1 MSDIEFTS
9 QENTLE
15 LPKFE
20 ECLPDFKLEPRKELK
35 YEIKH
40 EPKSSFGQSS
50 KDLIE
55 QYKSKFNAFKQLA
68 EEQPLTMEPSVIE
81 KSEKS
86 DIWRSDA
93 EILKS
98 PKEWDWNILGSKK
111 ASNTN
116 NQIQFD
122 TRVPDPIAC
131 EQEHKAQIAQHR
143 QMILG
148 VLDQRIESNSK
159 LPSTHQPQKP
169 VAVEQNS
176 NYQNILEK
184 FRSASSL
191 DDLTSFFNTVQ
202 QRKVVEQAA
211 PQQQQQQDDVFSNID
226 IRRNKKAETYKTPNK
241 SQEEMFE
248 YGSGNR
254 TTSFF
259 QKKASAQKPLL
270 QSPNLGNQ
278 FNYRSDQSV
287 TSKVTQNM
295 NFQVDVKDH
304 SKTNKRKEELQ
315 SFMGKLGLGKYD
327 TPKVV
332 INLES
337 NIQSSSSNSTIDRM
351 RQYVN
356 GTPMS
361 ARKSGGGGGL
371 SDLINERSLNTTTFK
386 QQIKSYHKS
395 GSKPDC
401 QGRLSADN
409 QNLADQS
416 LKNLHLKLVHQQK
429 NGIGNSGLKFA
440 RC

>member
-1 MSDIEFTS
+1 MSEIDITS

-20 ECLPDFKLEPRKELK
+20 ETLPDFKPEPRKDLK

-68 EEQPLTMEPSVIE
+68 EDQQPLAQEPSVIE

-111 ASNTN
+111 ASTTS

-122 TRVPDPIAC
+122 VHVPDPIAC

-148 VLDQRIESNSK
+148 VLDQRIEPGLK
-159 LPSTHQPQKP
+159 LPQSHQPQKP
-169 VAVEQNS
+169 VVGEQHS

-191 DDLTSFFNTVQ
+191 DDLTTLFNTVQ
-202 QRKVVEQAA
+202 QRKVVDQAA
-211 PQQQQQQDDVFSNID
+211 PQQQQSEDLFSNLD
-226 IRRNKKAETYKTPNK
+226 IRRNKKAETQIQQYKTPSK
-241 SQEEMFE
+241 SQEEIFE

-259 QKKASAQKPLL
+259 QKKPSAQKQLL
-270 QSPNLGNQ
+270 QSPSLGNQ

-304 SKTNKRKEELQ
+304 SKTSKRKEELQ

-337 NIQSSSSNSTIDRM
+337 NSQSNSTIDRM

-361 ARKSGGGGGL
+361 ARKSGGGLG
-371 SDLINERSLNTTTFK
+371 DLINERSLNTTTFK

-395 GSKPDC
+395 GSK
-401 QGRLSADN
+401 QEASGRMSADT
-409 QNLADQS
+409 QNLSEQS
-416 LKNLHLKLVHQQK
+416 LRNLHLKLVHQQK
-429 NGIGNSGLKFA
+429 NGIGSSGLKYA

>member
-1 MSDIEFTS
+1 MSDIDITS

-20 ECLPDFKLEPRKELK
+20 ESLPDIKPEPRKDLK

-40 EPKSSFGQSS
+40 EPKPSFGQSS

-68 EEQPLTMEPSVIE
+68 EDQQPLAMEPSVIE

-111 ASNTN
+111 ASTTS

-122 TRVPDPIAC
+122 THVPDPIAS

-148 VLDQRIESNSK
+148 VLDQRVEPGLK
-159 LPSTHQPQKP
+159 LPSSHQPSKP
-169 VAVEQNS
+169 VVNEQHS

-191 DDLTSFFNTVQ
+191 DDLNLFFNTVQ

-211 PQQQQQQDDVFSNID
+211 PQQQLEDAFTNID
-226 IRRNKKAETYKTPNK
+226 IRRNKKAETQIQQYKTPSK
-241 SQEEMFE
+241 SQEEIFE

-259 QKKASAQKPLL
+259 QKKPSAQKQLL

-278 FNYRSDQSV
+278 FNYRPDQSV

-295 NFQVDVKDH
+295 NFQVEVKDH

-332 INLES
+332 INLDS
-337 NIQSSSSNSTIDRM
+337 NTQSNSTIDRM

-361 ARKSGGGGGL
+361 ARKNGGGL

-395 GSKPDC
+395 GSKPD
-401 QGRLSADN
+401 QTGRLSADN
-409 QNLADQS
+409 QNLSEQS

-429 NGIGNSGLKFA
+429 NGIGNSGLKYA